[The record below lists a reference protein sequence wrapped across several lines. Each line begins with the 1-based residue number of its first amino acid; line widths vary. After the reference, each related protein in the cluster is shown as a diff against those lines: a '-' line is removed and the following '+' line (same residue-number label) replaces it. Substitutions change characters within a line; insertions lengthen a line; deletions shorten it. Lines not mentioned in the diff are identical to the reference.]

1 MSEPIRTED
10 GKIRFELSIPADA
23 YVNALNSAYRRL
35 ASRYQI
41 PGFRKGKAPRK
52 SIEAAYGKDVFWDNE
67 IDALIQHAYSEALQ
81 ENNLIPELQPEIVII
96 SASEQDGV
104 VFTAEFVTHPEVK
117 LGQYKGIE
125 VPRVE
130 YTVTDEN
137 VDSEIKRRLEAAAR
151 TVSVEDRPLQEGD
164 TATIDF
170 AGFLGDEQFE
180 GGTAEG
186 YELKIGSHSFI
197 PGFEEQMV
205 GMQKGEQRDL
215 NVTFP
220 EDYQAE
226 NLAGKAVV
234 FKVTVH
240 EISFE
245 EIPELDDDFVQDTS
259 EFNTVAEFEANI
271 REELEKRAKENSKF
285 AYENAAVQKAVDNAK
300 VEIHKDIVEEEVDMQ
315 IKRFEQQLSM
325 YGTSL
330 KDYID
335 YAGITMEDIRND
347 YRKGAE
353 ANLKAQYV
361 IGAIVDEE
369 KIEPTEANYI
379 EAVRRSNPGPDWD
392 DEKVKAE
399 LEKNRSRYVSSA
411 IFEAVVE
418 LIVSNSVAVEP
429 KHDEHDEHCDCGCEH
444 DENK

>member
-1 MSEPIRTED
+1 MSELTHPEN
-10 GKIRFELSIPADA
+10 GKVRFELHISGEE
-23 YVNALNSAYRRL
+23 YVRALESAYRRL
-35 ASRYQI
+35 AARYQI

-52 SIEAAYGKDVFWDNE
+52 VIEKSYGENVFWDNE
-67 IDALIQHAYSEALQ
+67 FDALVQHAYSDALA
-81 ENNLIPELQPEIVII
+81 EHNIIPELQPEIHFTAI
-96 SASEQDGV
+96 SEQDGV
-104 VFTAEFVTHPEVK
+104 DFTAEVVTRPTVE

-125 VPRVE
+125 VERVE
-130 YTVTDEN
+130 YTVTDED
-137 VDSEIKRRLEAAAR
+137 VKKEINNRLEAQAR
-151 TVSVEDRPLQEGD
+151 TVSVDRPVHEGD
-164 TATIDF
+164 STVIDF

-180 GGTAEG
+180 GGTAEN
-186 YELKIGSHSFI
+186 YTLKIGSHTFI

-205 GMQKGEQRDL
+205 GMNKGEQRDIK
-215 NVTFP
+215 VTFP
-220 EDYQAE
+220 TDYQAE
-226 NLAGKAVV
+226 HLAGKEVI

-240 EISFE
+240 EINFE

-361 IGAIVDEE
+361 IGSIADEE

>member
-1 MSEPIRTED
+1 MSELTHPEN
-10 GKIRFELSIPADA
+10 GKVRFELHISGED
-23 YVNALNSAYRRL
+23 YVRALESAYRRL
-35 ASRYQI
+35 AARYQI

-52 SIEAAYGKDVFWDNE
+52 VIEKSYGENVFWDNE
-67 IDALIQHAYSEALQ
+67 FDALVQHAYSDALA
-81 ENNLIPELQPEIVII
+81 EHNIIPELQPEIHFTAV
-96 SASEQDGV
+96 SEQDGV
-104 VFTAEFVTHPEVK
+104 DFTAEVVTRPTVE

-125 VPRVE
+125 VERVE
-130 YTVTDEN
+130 YTVTDED
-137 VDSEIKRRLEAAAR
+137 VKKEINNRLEAQAR
-151 TVSVEDRPLQEGD
+151 TVSVDRPVQEGD
-164 TATIDF
+164 STVIDF

-180 GGTAEG
+180 GGTAEN
-186 YELKIGSHSFI
+186 YTLKIGSHTFI

-205 GMQKGEQRDL
+205 GMNKGEQRDIK
-215 NVTFP
+215 VTFP
-220 EDYQAE
+220 TDYQAE
-226 NLAGKAVV
+226 HLAGKEVI

>member
-1 MSEPIRTED
+1 MSELTHPEN
-10 GKIRFELSIPADA
+10 GKVRFELHISGED
-23 YVNALNSAYRRL
+23 YVRALESAYRRL
-35 ASRYQI
+35 AARYQI

-52 SIEAAYGKDVFWDNE
+52 VIEKSYGENVFWDNE
-67 IDALIQHAYSEALQ
+67 FDALVQHAYSDALA
-81 ENNLIPELQPEIVII
+81 EHNIIPELQPEIHFTAI
-96 SASEQDGV
+96 SEQDGV
-104 VFTAEFVTHPEVK
+104 DFTAEVVTRPTVE

-125 VPRVE
+125 VERVE
-130 YTVTDEN
+130 YTVTDED
-137 VDSEIKRRLEAAAR
+137 VKKEINNRLEAQAR
-151 TVSVEDRPLQEGD
+151 TVSVDRPVQEGD
-164 TATIDF
+164 STVIDF

-180 GGTAEG
+180 GGTAEN
-186 YELKIGSHSFI
+186 YTLKIGSHTFI

-205 GMQKGEQRDL
+205 GMNKGEQRDIK
-215 NVTFP
+215 VTFP
-220 EDYQAE
+220 ADYQAE
-226 NLAGKAVV
+226 HLAGKEAI

-444 DENK
+444 GENK

>member
-1 MSEPIRTED
+1 MSELTHPEN
-10 GKIRFELSIPADA
+10 GKVRFELHISGED
-23 YVNALNSAYRRL
+23 YVRALESAYRRL
-35 ASRYQI
+35 AARYQI

-52 SIEAAYGKDVFWDNE
+52 VIEKSYGENVFWDNE
-67 IDALIQHAYSEALQ
+67 FDALVQHAYSDALA
-81 ENNLIPELQPEIVII
+81 EHNIIPELQPEIHFTAI
-96 SASEQDGV
+96 SEQDGV
-104 VFTAEFVTHPEVK
+104 DFTAEVVTRPTVE

-125 VPRVE
+125 VERVE
-130 YTVTDEN
+130 YTVTDED
-137 VDSEIKRRLEAAAR
+137 VKKEINNRLEAQAR
-151 TVSVEDRPLQEGD
+151 TVSVDRPVQEGD
-164 TATIDF
+164 STVIDF

-180 GGTAEG
+180 GGTAEN
-186 YELKIGSHSFI
+186 YTLKIGSHTFI

-205 GMQKGEQRDL
+205 GMNKGEQRDIK
-215 NVTFP
+215 VTFP
-220 EDYQAE
+220 TDYQAE
-226 NLAGKAVV
+226 HLAGKEVI

-300 VEIHKDIVEEEVDMQ
+300 VEIHKDIIEEEVDMQ

>member
-1 MSEPIRTED
+1 MSELTHPEN
-10 GKIRFELSIPADA
+10 GKVRFELHISGED
-23 YVNALNSAYRRL
+23 YVRALESAYRRL
-35 ASRYQI
+35 AARYQI

-52 SIEAAYGKDVFWDNE
+52 VIEKSYGENVFWDNE
-67 IDALIQHAYSEALQ
+67 FDALVQHAYSDALA
-81 ENNLIPELQPEIVII
+81 EHNIIPELQPEIHFTAI
-96 SASEQDGV
+96 SEQDGV
-104 VFTAEFVTHPEVK
+104 DFTAEVVTRPTVE

-125 VPRVE
+125 VERVE
-130 YTVTDEN
+130 YTVTDED
-137 VDSEIKRRLEAAAR
+137 VKKEINNRLEAQAR
-151 TVSVEDRPLQEGD
+151 TVSVDRPVQEGD
-164 TATIDF
+164 STVIDF

-180 GGTAEG
+180 GGTAEN
-186 YELKIGSHSFI
+186 YTLKIGSHTFI

-205 GMQKGEQRDL
+205 GMNKGEQRDIK
-215 NVTFP
+215 VTFP
-220 EDYQAE
+220 TDYQAE
-226 NLAGKAVV
+226 HLAGKEAI

-240 EISFE
+240 EINFE

-444 DENK
+444 GENK

>member
-1 MSEPIRTED
+1 MSELTHPEN
-10 GKIRFELSIPADA
+10 GKVRFELHISGEDC
-23 YVNALNSAYRRL
+23 VLALDSEYRRL
-35 ASRYQI
+35 PERYKI

-52 SIEAAYGKDVFWDNE
+52 VIEKSYGENVFWDNE
-67 IDALIQHAYSEALQ
+67 FDALVQHAYSDALA
-81 ENNLIPELQPEIVII
+81 EHNIIPELQPEIHFTAI
-96 SASEQDGV
+96 SEQDGV
-104 VFTAEFVTHPEVK
+104 DFTAEVVTSPTVE

-125 VPRVE
+125 VERVE
-130 YTVTDEN
+130 YTVTDED
-137 VDSEIKRRLEAAAR
+137 VKKEINNRLEAQAR
-151 TVSVEDRPLQEGD
+151 TVSVDRPVQEGD
-164 TATIDF
+164 STVIDF

-180 GGTAEG
+180 GGTAEN
-186 YELKIGSHSFI
+186 YTLKIGSHTFI

-205 GMQKGEQRDL
+205 GMNKGEQRDIK
-215 NVTFP
+215 VTFP
-220 EDYQAE
+220 TDYQAE
-226 NLAGKAVV
+226 HLAGKEAI

-240 EISFE
+240 EINFE

>member
-1 MSEPIRTED
+1 MSELTHPEN
-10 GKIRFELSIPADA
+10 GKVRFELHISGED
-23 YVNALNSAYRRL
+23 YVRALESAYRRL
-35 ASRYQI
+35 AARYQI

-52 SIEAAYGKDVFWDNE
+52 VIEKSYGENVFWDNE
-67 IDALIQHAYSEALQ
+67 FDALVQHAYSDALA
-81 ENNLIPELQPEIVII
+81 EHNIIPELQPEIHFTAV
-96 SASEQDGV
+96 SEQDGV
-104 VFTAEFVTHPEVK
+104 DFTAEVVTRPTVE

-125 VPRVE
+125 VERVE
-130 YTVTDEN
+130 YTVTDED
-137 VDSEIKRRLEAAAR
+137 VKKEINNRLEAQAR
-151 TVSVEDRPLQEGD
+151 TVSVDRPVQEGD
-164 TATIDF
+164 STVIDF

-180 GGTAEG
+180 GGTAEN
-186 YELKIGSHSFI
+186 YTLKIGSHTFI

-205 GMQKGEQRDL
+205 GMNKGEQRDIK
-215 NVTFP
+215 VTFP
-220 EDYQAE
+220 ADYQAE
-226 NLAGKAVV
+226 HLAGKEAI

-240 EISFE
+240 EINFE
-245 EIPELDDDFVQDTS
+245 ELPELDDDFVQDTS

-379 EAVRRSNPGPDWD
+379 EAVRRSNHGPDWD

-444 DENK
+444 GENK

>member
-1 MSEPIRTED
+1 MSELTHPEN
-10 GKIRFELSIPADA
+10 GKVRFELHISGED
-23 YVNALNSAYRRL
+23 YVRALESAYRRL
-35 ASRYQI
+35 AARYQI

-52 SIEAAYGKDVFWDNE
+52 VIEKSYGENVFWDNE
-67 IDALIQHAYSEALQ
+67 FDALVQHAYSDALA
-81 ENNLIPELQPEIVII
+81 EHNIIPELQPEIHFTAI
-96 SASEQDGV
+96 SEQDGV
-104 VFTAEFVTHPEVK
+104 DFTAEVVTRPTVE

-125 VPRVE
+125 VERVE
-130 YTVTDEN
+130 YTVTDED
-137 VDSEIKRRLEAAAR
+137 VKKEINNRLEAQAR
-151 TVSVEDRPLQEGD
+151 TVSVDRPVQEGD
-164 TATIDF
+164 STVIDF

-180 GGTAEG
+180 GGTAEN
-186 YELKIGSHSFI
+186 YTLKIGSHTFI

-205 GMQKGEQRDL
+205 GMNKGEQRDIK
-215 NVTFP
+215 VTFP
-220 EDYQAE
+220 ADYQAE
-226 NLAGKAVV
+226 HLAGKEAI

-240 EISFE
+240 EINFE

-300 VEIHKDIVEEEVDMQ
+300 VEIHKDIIEEEVDMQ

-444 DENK
+444 GENK

>member
-1 MSEPIRTED
+1 MSELTHPEN
-10 GKIRFELSIPADA
+10 GKVRFELHISGED
-23 YVNALNSAYRRL
+23 YVRALESAYRRL
-35 ASRYQI
+35 AARYQI

-52 SIEAAYGKDVFWDNE
+52 VIEKSYGENVFWDNE
-67 IDALIQHAYSEALQ
+67 FDALVQHAYSDALA
-81 ENNLIPELQPEIVII
+81 EHNIIPELQPEIHFTAV
-96 SASEQDGV
+96 SEQDGV
-104 VFTAEFVTHPEVK
+104 DFTAEVVTRPTVE

-125 VPRVE
+125 VERVE
-130 YTVTDEN
+130 YTVTDED
-137 VDSEIKRRLEAAAR
+137 VKKEINNRLEAQAR
-151 TVSVEDRPLQEGD
+151 TVSVDRPVQEGD
-164 TATIDF
+164 STVIDF

-180 GGTAEG
+180 GGTAEN
-186 YELKIGSHSFI
+186 YTLKIGSHTFI

-205 GMQKGEQRDL
+205 GMNKGEQRDIK
-215 NVTFP
+215 VTFP
-220 EDYQAE
+220 TDYQAE
-226 NLAGKAVV
+226 HLAGKEAI

-240 EISFE
+240 EINFE

-379 EAVRRSNPGPDWD
+379 EAVRRSNHGPDWD

-444 DENK
+444 GENK

>member
-1 MSEPIRTED
+1 MSELTHPEN
-10 GKIRFELSIPADA
+10 GKVRFELHISGEE
-23 YVNALNSAYRRL
+23 YVRALESAYRRL
-35 ASRYQI
+35 AARYQI

-52 SIEAAYGKDVFWDNE
+52 VIEKSYGENVFWDNE
-67 IDALIQHAYSEALQ
+67 FDALVQHAYSDALA
-81 ENNLIPELQPEIVII
+81 EHNIIPELQPEIHFTAI
-96 SASEQDGV
+96 SEQDGV
-104 VFTAEFVTHPEVK
+104 DFTAEVVTRPTVE

-125 VPRVE
+125 VERVE
-130 YTVTDEN
+130 YTVTDED
-137 VDSEIKRRLEAAAR
+137 VKKEINNRLEAQAR
-151 TVSVEDRPLQEGD
+151 TVSVDRPVQEGD
-164 TATIDF
+164 STVIDF

-180 GGTAEG
+180 GGTAEN
-186 YELKIGSHSFI
+186 YTLKIGSHTFI

-205 GMQKGEQRDL
+205 GMNKGEQRDIK
-215 NVTFP
+215 VTFP
-220 EDYQAE
+220 TDYQAE
-226 NLAGKAVV
+226 HLAGKEAI

-240 EISFE
+240 EINFE

-300 VEIHKDIVEEEVDMQ
+300 VEIHKDIIEEEVDMQ

>member
-1 MSEPIRTED
+1 MSELTHPEN
-10 GKIRFELSIPADA
+10 GKVRFELHISGED
-23 YVNALNSAYRRL
+23 YVRALESAYRRL
-35 ASRYQI
+35 AARYQI

-52 SIEAAYGKDVFWDNE
+52 VIEKSYGENVFWDNE
-67 IDALIQHAYSEALQ
+67 FDALVQHAYSDALA
-81 ENNLIPELQPEIVII
+81 EHNIIPELQPEIHFTAV
-96 SASEQDGV
+96 SEQDGV
-104 VFTAEFVTHPEVK
+104 DFTAEVVTRPTVE

-125 VPRVE
+125 VERVE
-130 YTVTDEN
+130 YTVTDED
-137 VDSEIKRRLEAAAR
+137 VKKEINSRLEAQAR
-151 TVSVEDRPLQEGD
+151 TVSVDRPVQEGD
-164 TATIDF
+164 STVIDF

-180 GGTAEG
+180 GGTAEN
-186 YELKIGSHSFI
+186 YTLKIGSHTFI

-205 GMQKGEQRDL
+205 GMNKGEQRDIK
-215 NVTFP
+215 VTFP
-220 EDYQAE
+220 TDYQAE
-226 NLAGKAVV
+226 HLAGKEVI

-240 EISFE
+240 EINFE

-300 VEIHKDIVEEEVDMQ
+300 VEIHKDIIEEEVDMQ

>member
-1 MSEPIRTED
+1 MSELTHPEN
-10 GKIRFELSIPADA
+10 GKVRFELHISGED
-23 YVNALNSAYRRL
+23 YVRALESAYRRL
-35 ASRYQI
+35 AARYQI

-52 SIEAAYGKDVFWDNE
+52 VIEKSYGENVFWDNE
-67 IDALIQHAYSEALQ
+67 FDALVQHAYSDALA
-81 ENNLIPELQPEIVII
+81 EHNIIPELQPEIHFTAI
-96 SASEQDGV
+96 SEQDGV
-104 VFTAEFVTHPEVK
+104 DFTAEVVTRPTVE

-125 VPRVE
+125 VERVE
-130 YTVTDEN
+130 YTVTDED
-137 VDSEIKRRLEAAAR
+137 VKKEINNRLEAQAR
-151 TVSVEDRPLQEGD
+151 TVSVDRPVQEGD
-164 TATIDF
+164 SAVIDF

-180 GGTAEG
+180 GGTAEN
-186 YELKIGSHSFI
+186 YTLKIGSHTFI

-205 GMQKGEQRDL
+205 GMNKGEQRDIK
-215 NVTFP
+215 VTFP
-220 EDYQAE
+220 TDYQAE
-226 NLAGKAVV
+226 HLAGKEVI

-240 EISFE
+240 EINFE

-418 LIVSNSVAVEP
+418 LIVSNSIAVEP

>member
-1 MSEPIRTED
+1 MSELTHPEN
-10 GKIRFELSIPADA
+10 GKVRFELHISGED
-23 YVNALNSAYRRL
+23 YVRALESAYRRL
-35 ASRYQI
+35 AARYQI

-52 SIEAAYGKDVFWDNE
+52 VIEKSYGENVFWDNE
-67 IDALIQHAYSEALQ
+67 FDALVQHAYSDALA
-81 ENNLIPELQPEIVII
+81 EHNIIPELQPEIHFTAV
-96 SASEQDGV
+96 SEQDGV
-104 VFTAEFVTHPEVK
+104 DFTAEVVTRPTVE

-125 VPRVE
+125 VERVE
-130 YTVTDEN
+130 YTVTDED
-137 VDSEIKRRLEAAAR
+137 VKKEINSRLEAQAR
-151 TVSVEDRPLQEGD
+151 TVSVDRPVQEGD
-164 TATIDF
+164 STVIDF

-180 GGTAEG
+180 GGTAEN
-186 YELKIGSHSFI
+186 YTLKIGSHTFI

-205 GMQKGEQRDL
+205 GMNKGEQRDIK
-215 NVTFP
+215 VTFP
-220 EDYQAE
+220 ADYQAE
-226 NLAGKAVV
+226 HLAGKEAI

-240 EISFE
+240 EINFE
-245 EIPELDDDFVQDTS
+245 ELPELDDDFVQDTS

-300 VEIHKDIVEEEVDMQ
+300 VEIHKDIIEEEVDMQ

-369 KIEPTEANYI
+369 KIEPTEANYS
-379 EAVRRSNPGPDWD
+379 EAVRRSNHGPDWD

-444 DENK
+444 GENK

>member
-1 MSEPIRTED
+1 MSELTHPENGKVRFGLHISGED
-10 GKIRFELSIPADA
+10 
-23 YVNALNSAYRRL
+23 YVRALESAYRRL
-35 ASRYQI
+35 AARYQI

-52 SIEAAYGKDVFWDNE
+52 VIEKSYGENVFWDNE
-67 IDALIQHAYSEALQ
+67 FDALVQHAYSDALA
-81 ENNLIPELQPEIVII
+81 EHNIIPELQPEIHFTAI
-96 SASEQDGV
+96 SEQDGV
-104 VFTAEFVTHPEVK
+104 DFTAEVVTRPTVE

-125 VPRVE
+125 VERVE
-130 YTVTDEN
+130 YTVTDED
-137 VDSEIKRRLEAAAR
+137 VKKEINNRLEAQAR
-151 TVSVEDRPLQEGD
+151 TVSVDRPVQEGD
-164 TATIDF
+164 STVIDF

-180 GGTAEG
+180 GGTAEN
-186 YELKIGSHSFI
+186 YTLKIGSHTFI

-205 GMQKGEQRDL
+205 GMNKGEQRDIK
-215 NVTFP
+215 VTFP
-220 EDYQAE
+220 TDYQAE
-226 NLAGKAVV
+226 HLAGKEAI

-300 VEIHKDIVEEEVDMQ
+300 VQIHKDIIEEEVDMQ

>member
-1 MSEPIRTED
+1 MSELTHPENGKVRFGLHISGED
-10 GKIRFELSIPADA
+10 
-23 YVNALNSAYRRL
+23 YVRALESAYRRL
-35 ASRYQI
+35 AARYQI

-52 SIEAAYGKDVFWDNE
+52 VIEKSYGENVFWDNE
-67 IDALIQHAYSEALQ
+67 FDALVQHAYSDALA
-81 ENNLIPELQPEIVII
+81 EHNIIPELQPEIHFTAI
-96 SASEQDGV
+96 SEQDGV
-104 VFTAEFVTHPEVK
+104 DFTAEVVTRPTVE

-125 VPRVE
+125 VERVE
-130 YTVTDEN
+130 YTVTDED
-137 VDSEIKRRLEAAAR
+137 VKKEINNRLEAQAR
-151 TVSVEDRPLQEGD
+151 TVSVDRPVQEGD
-164 TATIDF
+164 STVIDF

-180 GGTAEG
+180 GGTAEN
-186 YELKIGSHSFI
+186 YTLKIGSHTFI

-205 GMQKGEQRDL
+205 GMNKGEQRDIK
-215 NVTFP
+215 VTFP
-220 EDYQAE
+220 TDYQAE
-226 NLAGKAVV
+226 HLAGKEAI

-240 EISFE
+240 EINFE

>member
-1 MSEPIRTED
+1 MSELTHPEN
-10 GKIRFELSIPADA
+10 GKVRFELHISGEE
-23 YVNALNSAYRRL
+23 YVRALESAYRRL
-35 ASRYQI
+35 AARYQI

-52 SIEAAYGKDVFWDNE
+52 VIEKSYGENVFWDNE
-67 IDALIQHAYSEALQ
+67 FDALVQHAYSDALA
-81 ENNLIPELQPEIVII
+81 EHNIIPELQPEIHFTAI
-96 SASEQDGV
+96 SEQDGV
-104 VFTAEFVTHPEVK
+104 DFTAEVVTRPTVE

-125 VPRVE
+125 VERVE
-130 YTVTDEN
+130 YTVTDED
-137 VDSEIKRRLEAAAR
+137 VKKEINNRLEAQAR
-151 TVSVEDRPLQEGD
+151 TVSVDRPVQEGD
-164 TATIDF
+164 STVIDF

-180 GGTAEG
+180 GGTAEN
-186 YELKIGSHSFI
+186 YTLKIGSHTFI

-205 GMQKGEQRDL
+205 GMNKGEQRDIK
-215 NVTFP
+215 VTFP
-220 EDYQAE
+220 TDYQAE
-226 NLAGKAVV
+226 HLAGKEVI

-240 EISFE
+240 EINFE

-300 VEIHKDIVEEEVDMQ
+300 VEIHKDIIEEEVDMQ

>member
-1 MSEPIRTED
+1 MSELTHPEN
-10 GKIRFELSIPADA
+10 GKVRFELHISGED
-23 YVNALNSAYRRL
+23 YVRALESAYRRL
-35 ASRYQI
+35 AARYQI

-52 SIEAAYGKDVFWDNE
+52 VIEKSYGENVFWDNE
-67 IDALIQHAYSEALQ
+67 FDALVQHAYSDALA
-81 ENNLIPELQPEIVII
+81 EHNIIPELQPEIHFTAV
-96 SASEQDGV
+96 SEQDGV
-104 VFTAEFVTHPEVK
+104 DFTAEVVTRPTVE

-125 VPRVE
+125 VERVE
-130 YTVTDEN
+130 YTVTDED
-137 VDSEIKRRLEAAAR
+137 VKKEINNRLEAQAR
-151 TVSVEDRPLQEGD
+151 TVSVDRPVQEGD
-164 TATIDF
+164 STVIDF

-180 GGTAEG
+180 GGTAEN
-186 YELKIGSHSFI
+186 YTLKIGSHTFI

-205 GMQKGEQRDL
+205 GMNKGEQRDIK
-215 NVTFP
+215 VTFP
-220 EDYQAE
+220 TDYQAE
-226 NLAGKAVV
+226 HLAGKEVI

-240 EISFE
+240 EINFE

-300 VEIHKDIVEEEVDMQ
+300 VEIHKDIIEEEVDMQ

-379 EAVRRSNPGPDWD
+379 EAVRRSNHGPDWD

-444 DENK
+444 GENK

>member
-1 MSEPIRTED
+1 MSELSHPEN
-10 GKIRFELSIPADA
+10 GKVRFELHISGED
-23 YVNALNSAYRRL
+23 YVRALESAYRRL
-35 ASRYQI
+35 AARYQI

-52 SIEAAYGKDVFWDNE
+52 VIEKSYGENVFWDNE
-67 IDALIQHAYSEALQ
+67 FDALVQHAYSDALA
-81 ENNLIPELQPEIVII
+81 EHNIIPELQPEIHFTAI
-96 SASEQDGV
+96 SEQDGV
-104 VFTAEFVTHPEVK
+104 DFTAEVVTRPTVE

-125 VPRVE
+125 VERVE
-130 YTVTDEN
+130 YTVTDED
-137 VDSEIKRRLEAAAR
+137 VKKEINNRLEAQAR
-151 TVSVEDRPLQEGD
+151 TVSVDRPVQEGD
-164 TATIDF
+164 STVIDF

-180 GGTAEG
+180 GGTAEN
-186 YELKIGSHSFI
+186 YTLKIGSHTFI

-205 GMQKGEQRDL
+205 GMNKGEQRDIK
-215 NVTFP
+215 VTFP
-220 EDYQAE
+220 TDYQAE
-226 NLAGKAVV
+226 HLAGKEAI

-240 EISFE
+240 EINFE

-379 EAVRRSNPGPDWD
+379 EAVRRSNHGPDWD

-444 DENK
+444 GENK

>member
-1 MSEPIRTED
+1 MSELTHPEN
-10 GKIRFELSIPADA
+10 GKVRFELHISGED
-23 YVNALNSAYRRL
+23 YVRALESAYRRL
-35 ASRYQI
+35 AARYQI

-52 SIEAAYGKDVFWDNE
+52 VIEKSYGENVFWDNE
-67 IDALIQHAYSEALQ
+67 FDAVVQHAYSDALA
-81 ENNLIPELQPEIVII
+81 EHNIIPELQPEIHFTAV
-96 SASEQDGV
+96 SEQDGV
-104 VFTAEFVTHPEVK
+104 DFTAEVVTRPTVE

-125 VPRVE
+125 VERVE
-130 YTVTDEN
+130 YTVTDED
-137 VDSEIKRRLEAAAR
+137 VKKEINNRLEAQAR
-151 TVSVEDRPLQEGD
+151 TVSVDRPVQEGD
-164 TATIDF
+164 STVIDF

-180 GGTAEG
+180 GGTAEN
-186 YELKIGSHSFI
+186 YTLKIGSHTFI

-205 GMQKGEQRDL
+205 GMNKGEQRDIK
-215 NVTFP
+215 VTFP
-220 EDYQAE
+220 ADYQAE
-226 NLAGKAVV
+226 HLAGKEAI

-240 EISFE
+240 EINFE

>member
-1 MSEPIRTED
+1 MSELTHPEN
-10 GKIRFELSIPADA
+10 GKVRFELHISGEE
-23 YVNALNSAYRRL
+23 YVRALESAYRRL
-35 ASRYQI
+35 AARYQI

-52 SIEAAYGKDVFWDNE
+52 VIEKSYGENVFWDNE
-67 IDALIQHAYSEALQ
+67 FDALVQHAYSDALA
-81 ENNLIPELQPEIVII
+81 EHNIIPELQPEIHFTAI
-96 SASEQDGV
+96 SEQDGV
-104 VFTAEFVTHPEVK
+104 DFTAEVVTRPTVE

-125 VPRVE
+125 VERVE
-130 YTVTDEN
+130 YTVTDED
-137 VDSEIKRRLEAAAR
+137 VKKEINNRLEAQAR
-151 TVSVEDRPLQEGD
+151 TVSVDRPVQEGD
-164 TATIDF
+164 STVIDF

-180 GGTAEG
+180 GGTAEN
-186 YELKIGSHSFI
+186 YTLKIGSHTFI

-205 GMQKGEQRDL
+205 GMNKGEQRDIK
-215 NVTFP
+215 VTFP
-220 EDYQAE
+220 TDYQAE
-226 NLAGKAVV
+226 HLAGKEAI

-240 EISFE
+240 EINFE

-300 VEIHKDIVEEEVDMQ
+300 VEIHKDIIEEEVDMQ

-369 KIEPTEANYI
+369 KIEPTETNYI

-444 DENK
+444 DEKK

>member
-1 MSEPIRTED
+1 MSELTHPEN
-10 GKIRFELSIPADA
+10 GKVRFELHISGED
-23 YVNALNSAYRRL
+23 YVRALESAYRRL
-35 ASRYQI
+35 AARYQI

-52 SIEAAYGKDVFWDNE
+52 VIEKSYGENVFWDNE
-67 IDALIQHAYSEALQ
+67 FDALVQHAYSDALA
-81 ENNLIPELQPEIVII
+81 EHNIIPELQPEIHFTAI
-96 SASEQDGV
+96 SEQDGV
-104 VFTAEFVTHPEVK
+104 DFTAEVVTRPTVE

-125 VPRVE
+125 VERVE
-130 YTVTDEN
+130 YTVTDED
-137 VDSEIKRRLEAAAR
+137 VKKEINNRLEAQAR
-151 TVSVEDRPLQEGD
+151 TVSVDRPVQEGD
-164 TATIDF
+164 STVIDF

-180 GGTAEG
+180 GGTAEN
-186 YELKIGSHSFI
+186 YTLKIGSHTFI

-205 GMQKGEQRDL
+205 GMNKGEQRDIK
-215 NVTFP
+215 VTFP
-220 EDYQAE
+220 TDYQAE
-226 NLAGKAVV
+226 HLAGKEAI

-240 EISFE
+240 EINFE
-245 EIPELDDDFVQDTS
+245 EIPELDDDFVQDTT

>member
-1 MSEPIRTED
+1 MSELTHPEN
-10 GKIRFELSIPADA
+10 GKVRFELHISGED
-23 YVNALNSAYRRL
+23 YVRALESAYRRL
-35 ASRYQI
+35 AARYQI

-52 SIEAAYGKDVFWDNE
+52 VIEKSYGENVFWDNE
-67 IDALIQHAYSEALQ
+67 FDALVQHAYSDALA
-81 ENNLIPELQPEIVII
+81 EHNIIPELQPEIHFTAV
-96 SASEQDGV
+96 SEQDGV
-104 VFTAEFVTHPEVK
+104 DFTAEVVTRPTVE

-125 VPRVE
+125 VERVE
-130 YTVTDEN
+130 YTVTDED
-137 VDSEIKRRLEAAAR
+137 VKKEINNRLEAQAR
-151 TVSVEDRPLQEGD
+151 TVSVDRPVQEGD
-164 TATIDF
+164 STVIDF

-180 GGTAEG
+180 GGTAEN
-186 YELKIGSHSFI
+186 YTLKIGSHTFI

-205 GMQKGEQRDL
+205 GMNKGEQRDIK
-215 NVTFP
+215 VTFP
-220 EDYQAE
+220 TDYQAE
-226 NLAGKAVV
+226 HLAGKEAI

-240 EISFE
+240 EINFE
-245 EIPELDDDFVQDTS
+245 ELPELDDDFVQDTS

>member
-1 MSEPIRTED
+1 MSELTHPENGKVRFGLHISGED
-10 GKIRFELSIPADA
+10 
-23 YVNALNSAYRRL
+23 YVRALESAYRRL
-35 ASRYQI
+35 AARYQI

-52 SIEAAYGKDVFWDNE
+52 VIEKSYGENVFWDNE
-67 IDALIQHAYSEALQ
+67 FDALVQHAYSDALA
-81 ENNLIPELQPEIVII
+81 EHNIIPELQPEIHFTAI
-96 SASEQDGV
+96 SEQDGV
-104 VFTAEFVTHPEVK
+104 DFTAEVVTRPTVE

-125 VPRVE
+125 VERVE
-130 YTVTDEN
+130 YTVTDED
-137 VDSEIKRRLEAAAR
+137 VKKEINNRLEAQAR
-151 TVSVEDRPLQEGD
+151 TVSVDRPVQEGD
-164 TATIDF
+164 STVIDF

-180 GGTAEG
+180 GGTAEN
-186 YELKIGSHSFI
+186 YTLKIGSHTFI

-205 GMQKGEQRDL
+205 GMNKGEQRDIK
-215 NVTFP
+215 VTFP
-220 EDYQAE
+220 TDYQAE
-226 NLAGKAVV
+226 HLAGKEVI

-240 EISFE
+240 EINFE
-245 EIPELDDDFVQDTS
+245 ELPELDDDFVQDTS

-379 EAVRRSNPGPDWD
+379 EAVRRSNHGPDWD

-444 DENK
+444 GENK

>member
-1 MSEPIRTED
+1 MSELTHPEN
-10 GKIRFELSIPADA
+10 GKVRFELHISGED
-23 YVNALNSAYRRL
+23 YVRALESAYRRL
-35 ASRYQI
+35 AARYQI

-52 SIEAAYGKDVFWDNE
+52 VIEKSYGENVFWDNE
-67 IDALIQHAYSEALQ
+67 FDALVQHAYSDALA
-81 ENNLIPELQPEIVII
+81 EHNIIPELQPEIHFTAI
-96 SASEQDGV
+96 SEQDGV
-104 VFTAEFVTHPEVK
+104 DFTAEVVTRPTVE

-125 VPRVE
+125 VERVE
-130 YTVTDEN
+130 YTVTDED
-137 VDSEIKRRLEAAAR
+137 VKKEINNRLEAQAR
-151 TVSVEDRPLQEGD
+151 TVSVDRPVQEGD
-164 TATIDF
+164 STVIDF

-180 GGTAEG
+180 GGTAEN
-186 YELKIGSHSFI
+186 YTLKIGSHTFI

-205 GMQKGEQRDL
+205 GMNKGEQRDIK
-215 NVTFP
+215 VTFP
-220 EDYQAE
+220 TDYQAE
-226 NLAGKAVV
+226 HLAGKEAI

-240 EISFE
+240 EINFE

-271 REELEKRAKENSKF
+271 REELEKRAKENSKY

-300 VEIHKDIVEEEVDMQ
+300 VEIHKDIIEEEVDMQ

-444 DENK
+444 GENK

>member
-1 MSEPIRTED
+1 MSELTHPEN
-10 GKIRFELSIPADA
+10 GKVRFELHISGED
-23 YVNALNSAYRRL
+23 YVRALESAYRRL
-35 ASRYQI
+35 AAHYQI

-52 SIEAAYGKDVFWDNE
+52 VIEKSYGENVFWDNE
-67 IDALIQHAYSEALQ
+67 FDALVQHAYSDALA
-81 ENNLIPELQPEIVII
+81 EHNIIPELQPEIHFTAI
-96 SASEQDGV
+96 SEQDGV
-104 VFTAEFVTHPEVK
+104 DFTAEVVTRPTVE

-125 VPRVE
+125 VERVE
-130 YTVTDEN
+130 YTVTDED
-137 VDSEIKRRLEAAAR
+137 VKKEINNRLEAQAR
-151 TVSVEDRPLQEGD
+151 TVSVDRPVQEGD
-164 TATIDF
+164 STVIDF

-180 GGTAEG
+180 GGTAEN
-186 YELKIGSHSFI
+186 YTLKIGSHTFI

-205 GMQKGEQRDL
+205 GMNKGEQRDIK
-215 NVTFP
+215 VTFP
-220 EDYQAE
+220 TDYQAE
-226 NLAGKAVV
+226 HLAGKEAI

>member
-1 MSEPIRTED
+1 MSELTHPEN
-10 GKIRFELSIPADA
+10 GKVRFELHISGED
-23 YVNALNSAYRRL
+23 YVRALESAYRRL
-35 ASRYQI
+35 AARYQI

-52 SIEAAYGKDVFWDNE
+52 VIEKSYGENVFWDNE
-67 IDALIQHAYSEALQ
+67 FDALVQHAYSDALA
-81 ENNLIPELQPEIVII
+81 EHNIIPELQPEIHFTAI
-96 SASEQDGV
+96 SEQDGV
-104 VFTAEFVTHPEVK
+104 DFTAEVVTRPTVE

-125 VPRVE
+125 VERVE
-130 YTVTDEN
+130 YTVTDED
-137 VDSEIKRRLEAAAR
+137 VKKEINNRLEAQAR
-151 TVSVEDRPLQEGD
+151 TVSVDRPVQEGD
-164 TATIDF
+164 STVIDF

-180 GGTAEG
+180 GGTAEN
-186 YELKIGSHSFI
+186 YTLKIGSHTFI

-205 GMQKGEQRDL
+205 GMNKGEQRDIK
-215 NVTFP
+215 VTFP
-220 EDYQAE
+220 TDYQAE
-226 NLAGKAVV
+226 HLAGKEAI

-335 YAGITMEDIRND
+335 
-347 YRKGAE
+347 
-353 ANLKAQYV
+353 
-361 IGAIVDEE
+361 
-369 KIEPTEANYI
+369 
-379 EAVRRSNPGPDWD
+379 
-392 DEKVKAE
+392 
-399 LEKNRSRYVSSA
+399 
-411 IFEAVVE
+411 
-418 LIVSNSVAVEP
+418 
-429 KHDEHDEHCDCGCEH
+429 
-444 DENK
+444 

>member
-1 MSEPIRTED
+1 MSELTHPEN
-10 GKIRFELSIPADA
+10 GKVRFELHISGEE
-23 YVNALNSAYRRL
+23 YVRALESAYRRL
-35 ASRYQI
+35 AARYQI

-52 SIEAAYGKDVFWDNE
+52 VIEKSYGENVFWDNE
-67 IDALIQHAYSEALQ
+67 FDALVQHAYSDALA
-81 ENNLIPELQPEIVII
+81 EHNIIPELQPEIHFTAI
-96 SASEQDGV
+96 SEQDGV
-104 VFTAEFVTHPEVK
+104 DFTAEVVTRPTVE

-125 VPRVE
+125 VERVE
-130 YTVTDEN
+130 YTVTDED
-137 VDSEIKRRLEAAAR
+137 VKKEINNRLEAQAR
-151 TVSVEDRPLQEGD
+151 TVSVDRPVHEGD
-164 TATIDF
+164 STVIDF

-180 GGTAEG
+180 GGTAEN
-186 YELKIGSHSFI
+186 YTLKIGSHTFI

-205 GMQKGEQRDL
+205 GMNKGEQRDIK
-215 NVTFP
+215 VTFP
-220 EDYQAE
+220 TDYQAE
-226 NLAGKAVV
+226 HLAGKEVI

-240 EISFE
+240 EINFE

-300 VEIHKDIVEEEVDMQ
+300 VEIHKDIIEEEVDMQ

-369 KIEPTEANYI
+369 RIEPTEANYI

>member
-1 MSEPIRTED
+1 MSELTHPEN
-10 GKIRFELSIPADA
+10 GKVRFELHISGED
-23 YVNALNSAYRRL
+23 YVRALESAYRRL
-35 ASRYQI
+35 AARYQI

-52 SIEAAYGKDVFWDNE
+52 VIEKSYGENVFWDNE
-67 IDALIQHAYSEALQ
+67 FDALVQHAYSDALA
-81 ENNLIPELQPEIVII
+81 EHNIIPELQPEIHFTAI
-96 SASEQDGV
+96 SEQDGV
-104 VFTAEFVTHPEVK
+104 DFTAEVVTRPTVE

-125 VPRVE
+125 VERVE
-130 YTVTDEN
+130 YTVTDED
-137 VDSEIKRRLEAAAR
+137 VKKEINNRLEAQAR
-151 TVSVEDRPLQEGD
+151 TVSVDRPVQEGD
-164 TATIDF
+164 STIIDF

-180 GGTAEG
+180 GGTAEN
-186 YELKIGSHSFI
+186 YTLKIGSHTFI

-205 GMQKGEQRDL
+205 GMNKGEQRDIK
-215 NVTFP
+215 VTFP
-220 EDYQAE
+220 TDYQAE
-226 NLAGKAVV
+226 HLAGKEVI

-240 EISFE
+240 EINFE

-300 VEIHKDIVEEEVDMQ
+300 VEIHKDIIEEEVDMQ

>member
-1 MSEPIRTED
+1 MSELTHPEN
-10 GKIRFELSIPADA
+10 GKVRFELHISGED
-23 YVNALNSAYRRL
+23 YVRALESAYRRL
-35 ASRYQI
+35 AARYQI

-52 SIEAAYGKDVFWDNE
+52 VIEKSYGENVFWDNE
-67 IDALIQHAYSEALQ
+67 FDALVQHAYSDALA
-81 ENNLIPELQPEIVII
+81 EHNIIPELQPEIHFTAI
-96 SASEQDGV
+96 SEQDGV
-104 VFTAEFVTHPEVK
+104 DFTAEVVTRPTVE

-125 VPRVE
+125 VERVE
-130 YTVTDEN
+130 YTVTDED
-137 VDSEIKRRLEAAAR
+137 VKKEINNRLEAQAR
-151 TVSVEDRPLQEGD
+151 TVSVDRPVQEGD
-164 TATIDF
+164 STVIDF

-180 GGTAEG
+180 GGTAEN
-186 YELKIGSHSFI
+186 YTLKIGSHTFI

-205 GMQKGEQRDL
+205 GMNKGEQRDIK
-215 NVTFP
+215 VTFP
-220 EDYQAE
+220 ADYQAE
-226 NLAGKAVV
+226 HLAGKEAI

-392 DEKVKAE
+392 DEEVKAE

>member
-1 MSEPIRTED
+1 MSELTHPEN
-10 GKIRFELSIPADA
+10 GKVRFELHISGED
-23 YVNALNSAYRRL
+23 YVRALESAYRRL
-35 ASRYQI
+35 AARYQI

-52 SIEAAYGKDVFWDNE
+52 VIEKSYGENVFWDNE
-67 IDALIQHAYSEALQ
+67 FDALVQHAYSDALA
-81 ENNLIPELQPEIVII
+81 EHNIIPELQPEIHFTAI
-96 SASEQDGV
+96 SEQDGV
-104 VFTAEFVTHPEVK
+104 DFTAEVVTRPTVE

-125 VPRVE
+125 VERVE
-130 YTVTDEN
+130 YTVTDED
-137 VDSEIKRRLEAAAR
+137 VKKEINNRLEAQAR
-151 TVSVEDRPLQEGD
+151 TVSVDRPVQEGD
-164 TATIDF
+164 STVIDF

-180 GGTAEG
+180 GGTAEN
-186 YELKIGSHSFI
+186 YTLKIGSHTFI

-205 GMQKGEQRDL
+205 GMNKGEQRDIK
-215 NVTFP
+215 VTFP
-220 EDYQAE
+220 TDYQAE
-226 NLAGKAVV
+226 HLAGKEVI

-240 EISFE
+240 EINFE

-271 REELEKRAKENSKF
+271 REELEKRAKENSRF

-300 VEIHKDIVEEEVDMQ
+300 VEIHKDIIEEEVDMQ

>member
-1 MSEPIRTED
+1 MSELTHPEN
-10 GKIRFELSIPADA
+10 GKVRFELHISGED
-23 YVNALNSAYRRL
+23 YVRALESAYRRL
-35 ASRYQI
+35 AARYQI

-52 SIEAAYGKDVFWDNE
+52 VIEKSYGENVFWDNE
-67 IDALIQHAYSEALQ
+67 FDALVQHAYSDALA
-81 ENNLIPELQPEIVII
+81 EHNIIPELQPEIHFTAI
-96 SASEQDGV
+96 SEQDGV
-104 VFTAEFVTHPEVK
+104 DFTAEVVTRPTVE

-125 VPRVE
+125 VERVE
-130 YTVTDEN
+130 YTVTDED
-137 VDSEIKRRLEAAAR
+137 VKKEINNRLEAQAR
-151 TVSVEDRPLQEGD
+151 TVSVDRPVQEGD
-164 TATIDF
+164 STVIDF

-180 GGTAEG
+180 GGTAEN
-186 YELKIGSHSFI
+186 YTLKIGSHTFI

-205 GMQKGEQRDL
+205 GMNKGEQRDIK
-215 NVTFP
+215 VTFP
-220 EDYQAE
+220 TDYQAE
-226 NLAGKAVV
+226 HLAGKEAI

-240 EISFE
+240 EINFE
-245 EIPELDDDFVQDTS
+245 ELPELDDDFVQDTS

-300 VEIHKDIVEEEVDMQ
+300 VEIHKDIIEEEVDMQ

-444 DENK
+444 GENK

>member
-1 MSEPIRTED
+1 MSELTHPEN
-10 GKIRFELSIPADA
+10 GKVRFELHISGED
-23 YVNALNSAYRRL
+23 YVRALESAYRRL
-35 ASRYQI
+35 AARYQI

-52 SIEAAYGKDVFWDNE
+52 VIEKSYGENVFWDNE
-67 IDALIQHAYSEALQ
+67 FDALVQHAYSDALA
-81 ENNLIPELQPEIVII
+81 EHNIIPELQPEIHFTAV
-96 SASEQDGV
+96 SEQDGV
-104 VFTAEFVTHPEVK
+104 DFTAEVVTRPTVE

-125 VPRVE
+125 VERVE
-130 YTVTDEN
+130 YTVTDED
-137 VDSEIKRRLEAAAR
+137 VKKEINNRLEAQAR
-151 TVSVEDRPLQEGD
+151 TVSVDRPVQEGD
-164 TATIDF
+164 STVIDF

-180 GGTAEG
+180 GGTAEN
-186 YELKIGSHSFI
+186 YTLKIGSHTFI

-205 GMQKGEQRDL
+205 GMNKGEQRDIK
-215 NVTFP
+215 VTFP
-220 EDYQAE
+220 TDYQAE
-226 NLAGKAVV
+226 HLAGKEAI

-240 EISFE
+240 EINFE

-444 DENK
+444 GENK

>member
-1 MSEPIRTED
+1 MSELTHPEN
-10 GKIRFELSIPADA
+10 GKVRFELHISGED
-23 YVNALNSAYRRL
+23 YVRALESAYRRL
-35 ASRYQI
+35 AARYQI

-52 SIEAAYGKDVFWDNE
+52 VIEKSYGENVFWDNE
-67 IDALIQHAYSEALQ
+67 FDALVQHAYSDALA
-81 ENNLIPELQPEIVII
+81 EHNIIPELQPEIHFTAV
-96 SASEQDGV
+96 SEQDGV
-104 VFTAEFVTHPEVK
+104 DFTAEVVTRPTVE

-125 VPRVE
+125 VERVE
-130 YTVTDEN
+130 YTVTDED
-137 VDSEIKRRLEAAAR
+137 VKKEINNRLEAQAR
-151 TVSVEDRPLQEGD
+151 TVSVDRPVQEGD
-164 TATIDF
+164 STVIDF

-180 GGTAEG
+180 GGTAEN
-186 YELKIGSHSFI
+186 YTLKIGSHTFI

-205 GMQKGEQRDL
+205 GMNKGEQRDIK
-215 NVTFP
+215 VTFP
-220 EDYQAE
+220 TDYQAE
-226 NLAGKAVV
+226 HLAGKEAI

-240 EISFE
+240 EINFE
-245 EIPELDDDFVQDTS
+245 ELPELDDDFVQDTS

-300 VEIHKDIVEEEVDMQ
+300 VEIHKDIIEEEVDMQ

-444 DENK
+444 GENK

>member
-1 MSEPIRTED
+1 MSELTHPEN
-10 GKIRFELSIPADA
+10 GKVRFELHISGED
-23 YVNALNSAYRRL
+23 YVRALESAYRRL
-35 ASRYQI
+35 AARYQI

-52 SIEAAYGKDVFWDNE
+52 VIEKSYGENVFWDNE
-67 IDALIQHAYSEALQ
+67 FDALVQHAYSDALA
-81 ENNLIPELQPEIVII
+81 EHNIIPELQPEIHFTAI
-96 SASEQDGV
+96 SEQDGV
-104 VFTAEFVTHPEVK
+104 DFTAEVVTRPTVE

-125 VPRVE
+125 VERVE
-130 YTVTDEN
+130 YTVTDED
-137 VDSEIKRRLEAAAR
+137 VKKEINNRLEAQAR
-151 TVSVEDRPLQEGD
+151 TVSVDRPVQEGD
-164 TATIDF
+164 STVIDF

-180 GGTAEG
+180 GGTAEN
-186 YELKIGSHSFI
+186 YTLKIGSHTFI

-205 GMQKGEQRDL
+205 GMNKGEQRDIK
-215 NVTFP
+215 VTFP
-220 EDYQAE
+220 TDYQAE
-226 NLAGKAVV
+226 HLAGKEAI

-240 EISFE
+240 EINFE

-300 VEIHKDIVEEEVDMQ
+300 VEIHKGIIEEEVDMQ

>member
-1 MSEPIRTED
+1 MSELTHPEN
-10 GKIRFELSIPADA
+10 GKVRFELHISGED
-23 YVNALNSAYRRL
+23 YVRALESAYRRL
-35 ASRYQI
+35 AARYQI

-52 SIEAAYGKDVFWDNE
+52 VIEKSYGENVFWDNE
-67 IDALIQHAYSEALQ
+67 FDALVQHAYSDALA
-81 ENNLIPELQPEIVII
+81 EHNIIPELQPEIHFTAI
-96 SASEQDGV
+96 SEQDGV
-104 VFTAEFVTHPEVK
+104 DFTAEVVTRPTVE

-125 VPRVE
+125 VERVE
-130 YTVTDEN
+130 YTVTDED
-137 VDSEIKRRLEAAAR
+137 VKKEINNRLEAQAR
-151 TVSVEDRPLQEGD
+151 TVSVDRPVQEGD
-164 TATIDF
+164 STVIDF

-180 GGTAEG
+180 GGTAEN
-186 YELKIGSHSFI
+186 YTLKIGSHTFI

-205 GMQKGEQRDL
+205 GMNKGEQRDIK
-215 NVTFP
+215 VTFP
-220 EDYQAE
+220 TDYQAE
-226 NLAGKAVV
+226 HLAGKEVI

-240 EISFE
+240 EINFE

>member
-1 MSEPIRTED
+1 MSELTHPEN
-10 GKIRFELSIPADA
+10 GKVRFELHISGED
-23 YVNALNSAYRRL
+23 YVRALESAYRRL
-35 ASRYQI
+35 AARYQI

-52 SIEAAYGKDVFWDNE
+52 VIEKSYGENVFWDNE
-67 IDALIQHAYSEALQ
+67 FDALVQHAYSDALA
-81 ENNLIPELQPEIVII
+81 EHNIIPELQPEIHFTAI
-96 SASEQDGV
+96 SEQDGV
-104 VFTAEFVTHPEVK
+104 DFTAEVVTRPTVE

-125 VPRVE
+125 VERVE
-130 YTVTDEN
+130 YTVTDED
-137 VDSEIKRRLEAAAR
+137 VKKEINNRLEAQAR
-151 TVSVEDRPLQEGD
+151 TVSVDRPVQEGD
-164 TATIDF
+164 STVIDF

-180 GGTAEG
+180 GGTAAN
-186 YELKIGSHSFI
+186 YTLKIGSHTFI
-197 PGFEEQMV
+197 PGSEEQMV
-205 GMQKGEQRDL
+205 GMNKGEQRDIK
-215 NVTFP
+215 VTFP
-220 EDYQAE
+220 TDYQAE
-226 NLAGKAVV
+226 HLAGKEVI

-240 EISFE
+240 EINFE

>member
-1 MSEPIRTED
+1 MSELTHPENGKVRFGLHISGED
-10 GKIRFELSIPADA
+10 
-23 YVNALNSAYRRL
+23 YVRALESAYRRL
-35 ASRYQI
+35 AARYQI

-52 SIEAAYGKDVFWDNE
+52 VIEKSYGENVFWDNE
-67 IDALIQHAYSEALQ
+67 FDALVQHAYSDALA
-81 ENNLIPELQPEIVII
+81 EHNIIPELQPEIHFTAI
-96 SASEQDGV
+96 SEQDGV
-104 VFTAEFVTHPEVK
+104 DFTAEVVTRPTVE

-125 VPRVE
+125 VERVE
-130 YTVTDEN
+130 YTVTGED
-137 VDSEIKRRLEAAAR
+137 VKKEINNRLEAQAR
-151 TVSVEDRPLQEGD
+151 TVSVDRPVQEGD
-164 TATIDF
+164 STVIDF

-180 GGTAEG
+180 GGTAEN
-186 YELKIGSHSFI
+186 YTLKIGSHTFI

-205 GMQKGEQRDL
+205 GMNKGEQRDIK
-215 NVTFP
+215 VTFP
-220 EDYQAE
+220 TDYQAE
-226 NLAGKAVV
+226 HLAGKEAI

-369 KIEPTEANYI
+369 KIDPTEANYI
-379 EAVRRSNPGPDWD
+379 EAVRRSNHGPDWD

>member
-1 MSEPIRTED
+1 MSELTHPEN
-10 GKIRFELSIPADA
+10 GKVRFELHISGED
-23 YVNALNSAYRRL
+23 YVRALESAYRRL
-35 ASRYQI
+35 AARYQI

-52 SIEAAYGKDVFWDNE
+52 VIEKSYGENVFWDNE
-67 IDALIQHAYSEALQ
+67 FDALVQHAYSDALA
-81 ENNLIPELQPEIVII
+81 EHNIIPELQPEIHFTAI
-96 SASEQDGV
+96 SEQDGV
-104 VFTAEFVTHPEVK
+104 DFTAEVVTRPTVE

-125 VPRVE
+125 VERVE
-130 YTVTDEN
+130 YTVTDED
-137 VDSEIKRRLEAAAR
+137 VKKEINNRLEAQAR
-151 TVSVEDRPLQEGD
+151 TVSVDRPVQEGD
-164 TATIDF
+164 STVIDF

-180 GGTAEG
+180 GGTAEN
-186 YELKIGSHSFI
+186 YTLKIGSHTFI

-205 GMQKGEQRDL
+205 GMNKGEQRDIK
-215 NVTFP
+215 VTFP
-220 EDYQAE
+220 TDYQAE
-226 NLAGKAVV
+226 HLAGKEAI

-300 VEIHKDIVEEEVDMQ
+300 VEIHKDIIEEEVDMQ

-379 EAVRRSNPGPDWD
+379 EAVRRSNHGPDWD

-444 DENK
+444 GENK

>member
-1 MSEPIRTED
+1 MSELTHPEN
-10 GKIRFELSIPADA
+10 GKVRFELHISGED
-23 YVNALNSAYRRL
+23 YVRALESAYRRL
-35 ASRYQI
+35 AARYQI

-52 SIEAAYGKDVFWDNE
+52 VIEKSYGENVFWDNE
-67 IDALIQHAYSEALQ
+67 FDALVQHAYSDALA
-81 ENNLIPELQPEIVII
+81 EHNIIPELQPEIHFTAI
-96 SASEQDGV
+96 SEQDGV
-104 VFTAEFVTHPEVK
+104 DFTAEVVTRPTVE

-125 VPRVE
+125 VERVE
-130 YTVTDEN
+130 YTVTDED
-137 VDSEIKRRLEAAAR
+137 VKKEINNRLEAQAR
-151 TVSVEDRPLQEGD
+151 TVSVDRPVQEGD
-164 TATIDF
+164 STVIDF

-180 GGTAEG
+180 GGTAEN
-186 YELKIGSHSFI
+186 YTLKIGSHTFI

-205 GMQKGEQRDL
+205 GMNKGEQRDIK
-215 NVTFP
+215 VTFP
-220 EDYQAE
+220 TDYQAE
-226 NLAGKAVV
+226 HLAGKEAI

-240 EISFE
+240 EINFE

-300 VEIHKDIVEEEVDMQ
+300 VEIHKDIIEEEVDMQ

-444 DENK
+444 GENK

>member
-1 MSEPIRTED
+1 MSELTHPEN
-10 GKIRFELSIPADA
+10 GKVRFELHISSED
-23 YVNALNSAYRRL
+23 YVRALESAYRRL
-35 ASRYQI
+35 AARYQI

-52 SIEAAYGKDVFWDNE
+52 VIEKSYGENVFWDNE
-67 IDALIQHAYSEALQ
+67 FDALVQHAYSDALA
-81 ENNLIPELQPEIVII
+81 EHNIIPELQPEIHFTAV
-96 SASEQDGV
+96 SEQDGV
-104 VFTAEFVTHPEVK
+104 DFTAEVVTRPTVE

-125 VPRVE
+125 VERVE
-130 YTVTDEN
+130 YTVTDED
-137 VDSEIKRRLEAAAR
+137 VKKEINNRLEAQAR
-151 TVSVEDRPLQEGD
+151 TVSVDRPVQEGD
-164 TATIDF
+164 STVIDF

-180 GGTAEG
+180 GGTAEN
-186 YELKIGSHSFI
+186 YTLKIGSHTFI

-205 GMQKGEQRDL
+205 GMNKGEQRDIK
-215 NVTFP
+215 VTFP
-220 EDYQAE
+220 TDYQAE
-226 NLAGKAVV
+226 HLAGKEAI

-240 EISFE
+240 EINFE

-300 VEIHKDIVEEEVDMQ
+300 VEIHKDIIEEEVDMQ

-444 DENK
+444 GENK